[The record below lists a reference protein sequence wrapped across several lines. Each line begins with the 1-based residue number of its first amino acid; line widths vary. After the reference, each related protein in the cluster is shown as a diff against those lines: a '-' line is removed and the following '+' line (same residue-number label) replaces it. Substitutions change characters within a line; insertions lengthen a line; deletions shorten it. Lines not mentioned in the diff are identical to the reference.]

1 MISEVI
7 MSTLSLRNMLWSTR
21 GKEWGFRFVHLPAF
35 HPGQWEAIYQSIF
48 GRDDR
53 VPQRWY
59 GLVSLSDG
67 TEIKYVA
74 SRFFDPDATWKDV
87 AGREIPHEILLDVG
101 SIPIEEVVGRTWEYA
116 VMNQVRDFYRDIY
129 SKDSSE
135 IHVFQATMDDVL
147 LPLMTN
153 SFEAKRQ
160 DIQLAEHGAYAK
172 KPWINESLS
181 YENVRRILNK
191 DVTEFKFVRKIIGRH
206 DKGLGNKK

>member
-1 MISEVI
+1 MTSEVI
-7 MSTLSLRNMLWSTR
+7 MQTLSLRNMLWSTR

-35 HPGQWEAIYQSIF
+35 HPGQWEAIYQKIF

-67 TEIKYVA
+67 AEIKYVA
-74 SRFFDPDATWKDV
+74 SRFFDPDATWKDG

-101 SIPIEEVVGRTWEYA
+101 SIPIEEVVGRAWEYT

-129 SKDSSE
+129 SKDSNE
-135 IHVFQATMDDVL
+135 IQVFQATMDNVL
-147 LPLMTN
+147 LPLTTN
-153 SFEAKRQ
+153 SFEVKRQ
-160 DIQLAEHGAYAK
+160 DIQLAEHGEYAK

-181 YENVRRILNK
+181 YENVWRILNK

-206 DKGLGNKK
+206 DNVLGNK